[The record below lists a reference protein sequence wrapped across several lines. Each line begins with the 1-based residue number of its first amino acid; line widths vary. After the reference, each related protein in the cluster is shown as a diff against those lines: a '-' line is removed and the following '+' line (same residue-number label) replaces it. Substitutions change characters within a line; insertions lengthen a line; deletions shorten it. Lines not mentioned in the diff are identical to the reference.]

1 MNDERLEFLY
11 NTLRERSLVDPQ
23 SNFEQFRG
31 AYATT
36 DRQQFLYDV
45 LRQRQLVDPNSS
57 FTQFQSAYF
66 TPSDEVKKKDDTT
79 QAGLAMAG
87 GPDTETPAIPGVV
100 GDLIRSIPYFG
111 DYVDDVYRASAAGVN
126 RGKSTTEVFR
136 GAFGEDMS
144 DEDYNDLLANM
155 EKINGYGSSDEAKAF
170 QEEYAEADGFFDRLY
185 VMASNPT
192 AMSEVMAGSIAQ
204 MVATA
209 TESRGLGMMTAGA
222 AAAAPVGLAGGPF
235 AEVTVPAAA
244 LSGAVGA
251 LSGTTDATATMM
263 EIINE
268 EIRTQGM
275 TLSKDSLKSI
285 FEDEEITARMR
296 SRALSRGIPIAVVDA
311 VTMGVAGKV
320 VGTLGKGVKGT
331 LAGGG
336 VEMLGGGAGELAAQV
351 VSGDPINQG
360 EILLEAAAE
369 GPMVITSLLTS
380 KQPKYNI
387 NGQKVSKKDVEN
399 YLKSGED
406 LSKVSIENDEKLS
419 ATLKDEK
426 EKQGIFADLPT
437 DMVEA
442 DRQRAMEL
450 ERERGQKAGS
460 KLEVNKKRVSDIDTE
475 LKDIYR
481 RYFDEGERKTE
492 EDKGKKTVVPDAD
505 KILENQSRV
514 GKVRPKTLRGLYEVN
529 RQMFGLDEEQALA
542 NTIIMDRM
550 IGQMAKRAGVEKQA
564 MYGEIGFVKGDEA
577 TAQGLRENGT
587 ALFQNDFSDVE
598 TGITYRYDKNTDE
611 WSALEEDG
619 TITRNKTLAD
629 FEGEPMLVHGP
640 DVAFSGS
647 IMVGDEEVVRGQ
659 GGMYYPIKYLNDG
672 AFWASKGVGPTNQA
686 IASLNKS
693 GRTSKSGNG
702 YMVLMTGGD
711 EKILNSFTGFGSVMN
726 ILNHVHEK
734 GMYGVSQT
742 RFQKALRDAYKT
754 KFKGKA
760 VFDKGVVA
768 ATGGTKDMVAQL
780 VEDSRDLSFAA
791 RAAILDN
798 FFDSLA
804 NGMNRSTVEN
814 RVAFKKFL
822 AGDNPAFNQ
831 LAFRGRA
838 LIKKTDLFDGFSY
851 MIGEPFLR
859 DMRRGES
866 GSYAYAVLEAV
877 RPEGMSR
884 NADLVEYSSQSKH
897 ESYPSVIKLKD
908 GVKFKLHVLSDQNS
922 EYSTSFKHPQT
933 GTMKTPTGANVFG
946 GQIQMGVD
954 VMSVKTGKEK
964 VAIEDLETGDVKF
977 STDNGSLTVSEQGN
991 ELIIDN
997 VFVAEGA
1004 QRKGVAT
1011 SLVNAVMQE
1020 YAGRRGMDSVV
1031 NDVEVAGEPFQIRF
1045 GMTVS
1050 PEGKA
1055 FVESL
1060 QKQVEE
1066 WNSKQ
1071 AAGQDVLFQQGRGAM
1086 VREDSKTIIYSLTD
1100 PDVTTPLHEMA
1111 HVFEHYL
1118 TDAERKQIMEWA
1130 GTKEWNRDT
1139 SEAFAEGFEA
1149 WLAEG
1154 GPQENS
1160 LFSVYDSFK
1169 KWMLDI
1175 YEGITGTPLE
1185 RKLNDPMRAIY
1196 AEMTGEAQAQ
1206 RQQQE
1211 ASQPKKMRRF
1221 SQRVAQNVEE
1231 LREDIINN
1239 PNSYYEPQ
1247 VYAEIRERLAEMSH
1261 EELVT
1266 EMKLS
1271 GLTNLSNAGGQI
1283 GVMAGI
1289 ERMNR
1294 ALAEGDFDTVDA
1306 VQEELAKIGT
1316 AAGQILRQ
1324 FGELRTSTPANMVSF
1339 IEQQMNKRGN
1349 EMTDSQRAVL
1359 TKIAQE
1365 YLQGQSR
1372 YKDLI
1377 AQITFNEGMT
1387 EADFN
1392 ALEKEIKAQQ
1402 ERLAALE
1409 TELDTFTNAYVE
1421 RGFGDLATMLVQ
1433 GNLLTPMSQITNI
1446 FANAVNVATVI
1457 PREIIATMLEG
1468 PFRRIA
1474 SAFGKEMQPSNR
1486 TYSLAAYM
1494 HGVRMF
1500 GKGVIESAKEVVTG
1514 RSPQDVEWRIQR
1526 GFAPTRSLLALANPS
1541 SPIAKRAKTMGLDL
1555 DVALPFSQKLK
1566 LAIQG
1571 SFGVPAETMFRLL
1584 SLGDTP
1590 FRRYME
1596 GVETYQAAKKDG
1608 VHKNKDKLRQY
1619 LKYPPRKV
1627 LQEATE
1633 EGLRLTFQQ
1642 ETGFSRKALGA
1653 IDSIVKGAENYGGKN
1668 FGGAVKFAL
1677 RTQLPYVKTPANI
1690 LAETLEY
1697 VFTPLAATNAIV
1709 KARKGDMRGSAQS
1722 FAKGAIGVMVA
1733 TAAREMI
1740 AQGLMSGE
1748 PEWGGDEAE
1757 KNLAYDQF
1765 PPSSINIT
1773 GLNRY
1778 LAGGDPS
1785 VQPDDVFYSYKKFGL
1800 IGVMM
1805 GAQTKIPQDAD
1816 QGSAF
1821 KQTLGN
1827 IFGIQAFANVNY
1839 LMDQS
1844 FLQGANNLINLFSAT
1859 ELNDIERATEKW
1871 LTSTFQATSATVLP
1885 NTLSAIH
1892 RTEREYLPD
1901 VRVSKGQTLG
1911 DRLYDRFRYTIL
1923 DRTFDMS
1930 DVPVRTNWKGL
1941 PIQQTPPST
1950 SAWQYNLFDVTKAR
1964 TGEADPVSN
1973 EIYRLYEVTDEVSN
1987 VVSTPSFARNQTM
2000 TVPKLDREVGRKV
2013 RNQLRREGVNIT
2025 FADDKEFYQDR
2036 IALSTKQL
2044 NQLMQVAGQQRYADV
2059 QELINSSKYARMSD
2073 EERLSA
2079 LDKVAGKYNQRLEYV
2094 RPGVLADHSVLL
2106 MQFIQQLYDGRK
2118 EVQGQ

>member
-1 MNDERLEFLY
+1 
-11 NTLRERSLVDPQ
+11 
-23 SNFEQFRG
+23 
-31 AYATT
+31 
-36 DRQQFLYDV
+36 
-45 LRQRQLVDPNSS
+45 
-57 FTQFQSAYF
+57 
-66 TPSDEVKKKDDTT
+66 
-79 QAGLAMAG
+79 
-87 GPDTETPAIPGVV
+87 
-100 GDLIRSIPYFG
+100 
-111 DYVDDVYRASAAGVN
+111 
-126 RGKSTTEVFR
+126 
-136 GAFGEDMS
+136 
-144 DEDYNDLLANM
+144 
-155 EKINGYGSSDEAKAF
+155 
-170 QEEYAEADGFFDRLY
+170 
-185 VMASNPT
+185 VM
-192 AMSEVMAGSIAQ
+192 
-204 MVATA
+204 
-209 TESRGLGMMTAGA
+209 
-222 AAAAPVGLAGGPF
+222 
-235 AEVTVPAAA
+235 
-244 LSGAVGA
+244 
-251 LSGTTDATATMM
+251 
-263 EIINE
+263 
-268 EIRTQGM
+268 
-275 TLSKDSLKSI
+275 
-285 FEDEEITARMR
+285 
-296 SRALSRGIPIAVVDA
+296 
-311 VTMGVAGKV
+311 
-320 VGTLGKGVKGT
+320 
-331 LAGGG
+331 
-336 VEMLGGGAGELAAQV
+336 
-351 VSGDPINQG
+351 
-360 EILLEAAAE
+360 
-369 GPMVITSLLTS
+369 TSLITS
-380 KQPKYNI
+380 KQPKYTI
-387 NGQKVSKKDVEN
+387 AGQKVRRSDVEA
-399 YLKSGED
+399 YLRSGED

-419 ATLKDEK
+419 TDLQDQK
-426 EKQGIFADLPT
+426 EKSGILANLPE

-450 ERERGQKAGS
+450 ERERGQKVGS

-475 LKDIYR
+475 LQDIYR
-481 RYFDEGERKTE
+481 RYFDEGERAQPQDPQKRTRVRNADEILNNLANVGEVRVKTM
-492 EDKGKKTVVPDAD
+492 
-505 KILENQSRV
+505 
-514 GKVRPKTLRGLYEVN
+514 RGLYEVN
-529 RQMFGLDEEQALA
+529 RMMFGLDEEQALA

-550 IGQMAKRAGVEKQA
+550 IGQMAQRAGVEKQK
-564 MYGEIGFVKGDEA
+564 MYGEIGFTKGDEA
-577 TAQGLRENGT
+577 TAQGLRENGA

-647 IMVGDEEVVRGQ
+647 IMVGDEEVVKGQ

-672 AFWASKGVGPTNQA
+672 VFWASKGVGPTNQA
-686 IASLNKS
+686 IASINKS
-693 GRTSKSGNG
+693 GRTSSTGNG

-711 EKILNSFTGFGSVMN
+711 EKILNSFTGFGSVVNIMN
-726 ILNHVHEK
+726 HLHTK
-734 GMYGVSQT
+734 GLYGLSQA
-742 RFQKALRDAYKT
+742 RFQRAIKQAYNAKMR
-754 KFKGKA
+754 KDNKMVR
-760 VFDKGVVA
+760 VFDKGVTA
-768 ATGGTKDMVAQL
+768 AVGSPQEMVETL
-780 VEDSRDLSFAA
+780 LEDTRDLSFAA
-791 RAAILDN
+791 RAAILDT
-798 FFDSLA
+798 FFDSIAKSL
-804 NGMNRSTVEN
+804 NGSTVEN

-822 AGDNPAFNQ
+822 AGDNPAFNK
-831 LAFRGRA
+831 LAFRGSA
-838 LIKKTDLFDGFSY
+838 KMKKTDLFDGFSY

-859 DMRRGES
+859 DMKRGER

-884 NADLVEYSSQSKH
+884 NADLVEYSGESKH
-897 ESYPSVIKLKD
+897 ESYPSVIKLKE
-908 GVKFKLHVLSDQNS
+908 GVKFRLHALSDHS
-922 EYSTSFKHPQT
+922 SRYEDSFKHPQT
-933 GTMKTPTGANVFG
+933 GTMKSPTGANVFG

-954 VMSVKTGKEK
+954 VMQVTGVKPKEAEVTKSGNEVWEHVVSATPEIDDVPTGF
-964 VAIEDLETGDVKF
+964 EDQIKGREFTSTEVDLNSLLETDPDFKAYYEG
-977 STDNGSLTVSEQGN
+977 GERRYAEEEVSES
-991 ELIIDN
+991 ELQSEIVVVDGELLDGYSRASELLRRGETQAN
-997 VFVAEGA
+997 AFVAVPKQEGA
-1004 QRKGVAT
+1004 
-1011 SLVNAVMQE
+1011 
-1020 YAGRRGMDSVV
+1020 
-1031 NDVEVAGEPFQIRF
+1031 
-1045 GMTVS
+1045 
-1050 PEGKA
+1050 
-1055 FVESL
+1055 
-1060 QKQVEE
+1060 
-1066 WNSKQ
+1066 
-1071 AAGQDVLFQQGRGAM
+1071 LFQDGRGAM
-1086 VREDSKTIIYSLTD
+1086 VREDSKAVIYSLTS
-1100 PDVTTPLHEMA
+1100 PDVSTPLHEMA

-1118 TDAERKQIMEWA
+1118 TDAERKQVMEWA
-1130 GTKEWNRDT
+1130 GTSEWNRDT

-1154 GPQENS
+1154 GPQES
-1160 LFSVYDSFK
+1160 KLFNVYDSFK

-1211 ASQPKKMRRF
+1211 AGQPKKMRRF

-1247 VYAEIRERLAEMSH
+1247 VYAEIRDRLAEMSH

-1271 GLTNLSNAGGQI
+1271 GLTNLSAAGGQI

-1294 ALAEGDFDTVDA
+1294 ALAEGDFATVDA

-1316 AAGQILRQ
+1316 SAGQILRQ
-1324 FGELRTSTPANMVSF
+1324 FGELRTSTPANLVSF

-1349 EMTDSQRAVL
+1349 EMTDSQRKVL
-1359 TKIAQE
+1359 EGIAQDF
-1365 YLQGQSR
+1365 LRSQAR

-1377 AQITFNEGMT
+1377 AQITFNDGMT
-1387 EADFN
+1387 EAEFN
-1392 ALEKEIKAQQ
+1392 ALEKEIQSEQ
-1402 ERLAALE
+1402 EKIASAE
-1409 TELDTFTNAYVE
+1409 KELDTFTNAYVE
-1421 RGFGDLATMLVQ
+1421 RGFSDLATMMVQ

-1457 PREIIATMLEG
+1457 PRDIIATMLEG

-1474 SAFGKEMQPSNR
+1474 SAFGKELQPSNR

-1500 GKGVIESAKEVVTG
+1500 GKGVIEAGEQVLTG
-1514 RSPQDVEWRIQR
+1514 RSPQDVEWRLQR
-1526 GFAPTRSLLALANPS
+1526 GFAPMRSLLALADPRN
-1541 SPIAKRAKTMGLDL
+1541 PIATRAKQMGV
-1555 DVALPFSQKLK
+1555 DVDTALPFSQKLK

-1571 SFGVPAETMFRLL
+1571 SFGVPAEIMFRLL

-1590 FRRYME
+1590 FRRFME
-1596 GVETYQAAKKDG
+1596 GVETYQAAKQAG

-1619 LKYPPRKV
+1619 LKYPPKKV

-1642 ETGFSRKALGA
+1642 ETGFSRRALGA
-1653 IDSIVKGAENYGGKN
+1653 IDSLVKGAENYGGQN

-1697 VFTPLAATNAIV
+1697 VFTPLAATNAII

-1773 GLNRY
+1773 ALNRY
-1778 LAGGDPS
+1778 VRGGDPS
-1785 VQPDDVFYSYKKFGL
+1785 VQPGDVFYSYKKFGL

-1805 GAQTKIPQDAD
+1805 GAQTKIPQDAE

-1859 ELNDIERATEKW
+1859 ELNDIERAAEKW
-1871 LTSTFQATSATVLP
+1871 LTSTMQAVSAVPLP

-1892 RTEREYLPD
+1892 RAEREYLPD

-1911 DRLYDRFRYTIL
+1911 DRLYDRLRYTIL
-1923 DRTFDMS
+1923 DRTFNMS
-1930 DVPVRTNWKGL
+1930 DVPVRINWKGL
-1941 PIQQTPPST
+1941 PIQQTPEGA

-1964 TGEADPVSN
+1964 QGEADPVSN

-2000 TVPKLDREVGRKV
+2000 TVPPLNSKV
-2013 RNQLRREGVNIT
+2013 RNQLRMAGLRVT

-2036 IALSTKQL
+2036 IALSTEQL

-2059 QELINSSKYARMSD
+2059 QELISSGKYARMSD

-2079 LDKVAGKYNQRLEYV
+2079 LDKVASKYNQRIEYV
-2094 RPGVLADHSVLL
+2094 RPGRLADHSVLL
-2106 MQFIQQLYDGRK
+2106 MSFIQQLYDGRQE
-2118 EVQGQ
+2118 EVQGYGGR